1 MDAELHAYVSNIVQA
16 HIAAIPRPYE
26 GIIVSGSWQAAYGT
40 VTVKKA
46 STAALP
52 PDSAIGQMVMK
63 DVVLL
68 APAYLD
74 QGAPI
79 GNERCIVMP
88 FHGGL
93 GAYILH
99 EEDDSPGAP
108 AGERWIG
115 HKSGSTIK
123 LKNSGDISTT
133 AHGSHDVTAASS
145 THAVSGN
152 ATRSVTG
159 NEMHTATNYGI
170 TATASASMIAPS
182 TQIGPPGGPYLNI
195 GGGGYDATFAPIL
208 YAAFAMFQ
216 AWAAAHTHSG
226 VQGGGS
232 TSGPPVVTPPVVVGS
247 SDVSIQ

>member
-1 MDAELHAYVSNIVQA
+1 MDTELHAYVTNIVQA

-26 GIIVSGSWQAAYGT
+26 GIIVPGSWQAAYGT

-52 PDSAIGQMVMK
+52 PDSAIGQIVMK

-74 QGAPI
+74 QGAPV
-79 GNERCIVMP
+79 GGERCIVMP

-93 GAYILH
+93 GAYLLH

-108 AGERWIG
+108 SGERWIG

-123 LKNSGDISTT
+123 LKNSGDVSTT
-133 AHGSHDVTAASS
+133 AHGAHNVTAASS
-145 THAVSGN
+145 THVVSGSATRTVSGN
-152 ATRSVTG
+152 EA
-159 NEMHTATNYGI
+159 HTAANYSI
-170 TATASASMIAPS
+170 VATGGASMIAPS

-195 GGGGYDATFAPIL
+195 GSGGLGGTFALVRVFELNALIT
-208 YAAFAMFQ
+208 AFNT
-216 AWAAAHTHSG
+216 HIHSG
-226 VQGGGS
+226 VQGGPNNSGTPTAPATFATGS
-232 TSGPPVVTPPVVVGS
+232 TDVTAG
-247 SDVSIQ
+247 